1 MIMRYLAFL
10 GEHANAE
17 RSIEQQVLE
26 SNPMLEA
33 FGNAKTVRNNNSS
46 HFGKFMEIQFDSHGR
61 ISGAAIRTYLLE
73 RSRVCQISDP
83 ERNYHCFYHLC
94 AAPTEMVSSSP
105 KWLPTAKNRT
115 TSEEADSVRLD
126 AIENEISDLEKA
138 LSNGGRIAFC
148 HNDLQYGNIM
158 MDEETKT
165 LTIILTTIATP
176 HVLDFG
182 KYPDLEER
190 RRFVHAY
197 LSHSRETLSNDE
209 VEKLLEDI
217 EKYTLA
223 SLLFWGLWGIIS
235 EHINKIDLDYME
247 YARQRCS
254 SITGSQGMH
263 SWTPPLSL

>member
-73 RSRVCQISDP
+73 RSR
-83 ERNYHCFYHLC
+83 
-94 AAPTEMVSSSP
+94 
-105 KWLPTAKNRT
+105 NRT